1 MAFQSYLQ
9 LISFFSEI
17 DVFVLVACPENSLL
31 DSKEY
36 LKPVI
41 TPFELDVA
49 LNSDRE
55 WTGHYY
61 ANFKDL
67 LPGGKEYSEF
77 QKCQKETDFS
87 LVSGKIRVN
96 EENAEEGGENALAT
110 QETRISI
117 LHKSGGGEFLSQ
129 RSWQGLEQKL
139 GETSASL
146 IVEGQTGIASG
157 YVNIKD
163 NK

>member
-1 MAFQSYLQ
+1 M
-9 LISFFSEI
+9 
-17 DVFVLVACPENSLL
+17 ACPENSLL

-77 QKCQKETDFS
+77 QKCQKEADFS
-87 LVSGKIRVN
+87 LVSGKIRVSEKN
-96 EENAEEGGENALAT
+96 SEAEGGSENALAT
-110 QETRISI
+110 QETQISI

-146 IVEGQTGIASG
+146 FVEGQTGIASG
-157 YVNIKD
+157 YVDMKD